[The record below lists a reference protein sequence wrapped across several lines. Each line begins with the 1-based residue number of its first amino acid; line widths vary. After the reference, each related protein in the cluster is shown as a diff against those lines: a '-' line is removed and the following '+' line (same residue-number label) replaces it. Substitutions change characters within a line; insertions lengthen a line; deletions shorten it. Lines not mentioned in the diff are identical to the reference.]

1 MNPIKFQEYEDY
13 KKNQKQ
19 ISKESQWHEF
29 LKLDKKQYLNF
40 RVSRVHHTIAVF
52 QIYSVDFLNGL
63 CCRMIFEIVRLLDSL
78 VVTLFPVSQRGN

>member
-1 MNPIKFQEYEDY
+1 MLQFPKGSAMNPIKFQEYEDY

-40 RVSRVHHTIAVF
+40 RVSTS
-52 QIYSVDFLNGL
+52 YY
-63 CCRMIFEIVRLLDSL
+63 CSL
-78 VVTLFPVSQRGN
+78 SNI